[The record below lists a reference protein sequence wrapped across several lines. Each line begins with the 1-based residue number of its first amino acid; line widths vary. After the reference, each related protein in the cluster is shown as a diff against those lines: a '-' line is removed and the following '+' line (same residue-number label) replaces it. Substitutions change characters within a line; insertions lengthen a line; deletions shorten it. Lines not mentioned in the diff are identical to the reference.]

1 MKNNI
6 FLCIHIKCIVITLLW
21 ITTLPCVLGDNS
33 IDTNLYKK
41 AQELNQQ
48 KKYSEAAKILEKIA
62 ADPAVANNSM
72 ACFILANYYFESRKG
87 IAKDKTK
94 AIKYYSQVLKTSL
107 AKAKEGDAEAQY
119 IVGIITKRLK
129 HKSKIAYEW
138 MKKSAEH
145 GYAPAQAQLAFWSMK
160 GIGVD
165 KVDKD
170 KVGEWARKSSRQGN
184 MLGRAILGAFYL
196 NVKKDYKKGFKL
208 IKESADAGNR
218 GGQYMMYHCL
228 YKGKGTKVDSSKAR
242 AYLQK
247 AADQGL
253 DDAVTKL
260 GMINSRKLKSKAK

>member
-62 ADPAVANNSM
+62 ADPAVANHSI
-72 ACFILANYYFESRKG
+72 ACFMLANYYYESRKG
-87 IAKDKTK
+87 IAKNKEK
-94 AIKYYSQVLKTSL
+94 AKKYYDQALKMSL
-107 AKAKEGDAEAQY
+107 PKAESGDAEAQY
-119 IVGIITKRLK
+119 ITGIITKRTMF
-129 HKSKIAYEW
+129 KSKLAYEW
-138 MKKSAEH
+138 MEKSAEQ
-145 GYAPAQAQLAFWSMK
+145 GYDPAQAQLAFWIMK
-160 GIGVD
+160 GIGGYKID
-165 KVDKD
+165 KE
-170 KVGEWARKSSRQGN
+170 KVGELARKASRQGN
-184 MLGRAILGAFYL
+184 MLGRTLLGAYYL

-218 GGQYMMYHCL
+218 GGQYMMYYCL
-228 YKGKGTKVDSSKAR
+228 RLGKGATKDRIKAMDF
-242 AYLQK
+242 LQK

-253 DDAVTKL
+253 EDAVGKL
-260 GMINSRKLKSKAK
+260 RIINSRKTKNNK